1 MKWHGCHWIDNHE
14 TRLQKSWIKFA
25 LYKAKSISKT
35 NFNHLCVTK
44 NCKGYV
50 ESHGNKNQ
58 WGKYQKKRQMTG
70 PLFSIWQT
78 AIAVLC
84 WISAVYEI
92 IPKLTVSENC
102 LLHRLTSYQ
111 IYKSDTLTLSNSSCF
126 QINWKDSIYYRKIGM
141 RQNIIR
147 LWYNSMQKWSK
158 THWNLE
164 NWNL

>member
-1 MKWHGCHWIDNHE
+1 MLIQYIRINISVQQCNCNQMKWHGCHWIDNHE

-58 WGKYQKKRQMTG
+58 WGKYQKKRQMTA

-78 AIAVLC
+78 AIAVYMKLC
-84 WISAVYEI
+84 QNWQSLKIVCFIVWLPIKYI
-92 IPKLTVSENC
+92 KVT
-102 LLHRLTSYQ
+102 RWRYQ
-111 IYKSDTLTLSNSSCF
+111 IRVAF
-126 QINWKDSIYYRKIGM
+126 R
-141 RQNIIR
+141 
-147 LWYNSMQKWSK
+147 
-158 THWNLE
+158 
-164 NWNL
+164 

>member
-1 MKWHGCHWIDNHE
+1 MFTNCHTISID
-14 TRLQKSWIKFA
+14 L
-25 LYKAKSISKT
+25 SKT
-35 NFNHLCVTK
+35 NNYWGALTIIHVNEVPYK
-44 NCKGYV
+44 HENCSFDGC
-50 ESHGNKNQ
+50 SASSMG
-58 WGKYQKKRQMTG
+58 GGLFSIFYQKKRQMTA
-70 PLFSIWQT
+70 PLFSIWQS

>member
-1 MKWHGCHWIDNHE
+1 MLMKCHTNMK
-14 TRLQKSWIKFA
+14 TARLTVAQHQAW
-25 LYKAKSISKT
+25 
-35 NFNHLCVTK
+35 
-44 NCKGYV
+44 V
-50 ESHGNKNQ
+50 EVYFRVF
-58 WGKYQKKRQMTG
+58 YQKKRQMTAS
-70 PLFSIWQT
+70 LFSIWQT

-92 IPKLTVSENC
+92 IPKLTVFENC